1 MSVNKVILVGNLGQ
15 DPKSF
20 QVSSGLKVSFS
31 LATSEKWKSQDGE
44 NKEKT
49 EWHNIIVWGKQAEF
63 AEKYLSKGRL
73 VYIEGRIQTR
83 TYEDNGKK
91 YITEI
96 IAQNLQALDKGSKE
110 SSDRS
115 SGESEEKK
123 TKKILPKED
132 KDNINEPEDDDMAWL
147 E

>member
-96 IAQNLQALDKGSKE
+96 VAQNLQALDKGSKE

-132 KDNINEPEDDDMAWL
+132 KDDINEPEDDDMAWL